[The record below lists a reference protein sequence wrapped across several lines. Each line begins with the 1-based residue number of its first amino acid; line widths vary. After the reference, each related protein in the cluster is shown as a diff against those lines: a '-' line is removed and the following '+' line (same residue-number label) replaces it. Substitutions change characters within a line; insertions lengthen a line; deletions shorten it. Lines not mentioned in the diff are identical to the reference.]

1 MNTQIKLSAHQRID
15 RAVATIMRI
24 PELTHYV
31 PLLTLGELCAD
42 PTMPTAYTDGR
53 NIKISPQFVDWCT
66 DAELVFVLLHEA
78 EHIGMTDMLVMQ
90 AAWKEDPQ
98 LANAA
103 CDYAN
108 NYELR
113 KLCAAYP
120 RQVAFPVHKT
130 GPEAGKDY
138 GLYDDKYADMSAIEI
153 YRLLRQKAEQ
163 MPQMPQQDAPSDG
176 NGGNAESQSS
186 SKKPKGAP
194 GDDDKDTGT
203 GTGTGTGDD
212 DKDTGTGTGDDDK
225 DTGDDDK
232 DTGKDGSTDPVRQHI
247 EANSWDAHDF
257 AKVNDLPAD
266 EQAELVD
273 DVREAVA
280 QGGMLAS
287 RAGVK
292 SSRKHEVVLQR
303 DIPWHEILADF
314 VKTHMVAGDN
324 LTTWR
329 QYRRSLVGQ
338 GIYMPSRY
346 DERMHRLIVARDTS
360 GSIGQAVLNQFN
372 AYLVSVCEEVQPEE
386 LVVLDWGSS
395 VVNDERYNAVE
406 GYTDI
411 LHRTRVMGGGGTSP
425 EVIGAYLREHNIEAD
440 CLVVLTDGVFSSYN
454 FAEFGVPTLWCV
466 ESTYWDYFHCPF
478 GRAVSIKI

>member
-24 PELTHYV
+24 PELTHYI

-78 EHIGMTDMLVMQ
+78 EHIGMTDMLVIQ

-153 YRLLRQKAEQ
+153 YRLLRQEAEQ

-186 SKKPKGAP
+186 SKKPKAAP
-194 GDDDKDTGT
+194 GDDDKDADTDT
-203 GTGTGTGDD
+203 DTDT
-212 DKDTGTGTGDDDK
+212 DTGT
-225 DTGDDDK
+225 

-257 AKVNDLPAD
+257 DKVNDLPAD

-292 SSRKHEVVLQR
+292 SSRKHDLVLQR